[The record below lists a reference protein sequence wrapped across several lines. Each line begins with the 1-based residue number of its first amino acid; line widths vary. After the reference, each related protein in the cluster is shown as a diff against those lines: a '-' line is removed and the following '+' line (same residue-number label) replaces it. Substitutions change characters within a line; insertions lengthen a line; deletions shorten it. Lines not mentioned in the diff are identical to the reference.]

1 MRPSCRRRAA
11 VTLGGRAAAALP
23 YAPDVR
29 SATTSLR
36 GLPASVRDARRWTVG
51 TLTSWGLSATAWT
64 AAQVVSELATNCTLH
79 ARSDFSL
86 RLSVEGECV
95 RVEATDGVPGGLHA
109 RLYSSTATT
118 GRGLRIVDTLAAS
131 WGVVPTDDGKT
142 VWAVLPLED
151 PVPAGD
157 LDDADDE
164 QDGPAASAAG
174 DPAPS
179 GPLARATA
187 A

>member
-1 MRPSCRRRAA
+1 
-11 VTLGGRAAAALP
+11 
-23 YAPDVR
+23 
-29 SATTSLR
+29 
-36 GLPASVRDARRWTVG
+36 VG
-51 TLTSWGLSATAWT
+51 TLRSWGLEVTAWT

-86 RLSVEGECV
+86 RLSLEDECV

-109 RLYSSTATT
+109 RQYSSTATT
-118 GRGLRIVDTLAAS
+118 GRGLRIVETLASS

-151 PVPAGD
+151 PLPTDGD
-157 LDDADDE
+157 GDDE
-164 QDGPAASAAG
+164 DGPQAPTAPSG

-179 GPLARATA
+179 GPLAQA
-187 A
+187 AAA